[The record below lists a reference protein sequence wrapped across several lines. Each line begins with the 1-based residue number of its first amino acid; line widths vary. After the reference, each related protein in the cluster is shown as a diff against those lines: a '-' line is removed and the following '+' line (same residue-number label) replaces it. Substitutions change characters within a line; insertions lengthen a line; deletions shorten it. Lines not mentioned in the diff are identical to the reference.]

1 MNIKALII
9 VPVIALFFA
18 ATIQVSASTQ
28 NPNQNGRKDNDS
40 LEVVTVTPAQ
50 VSDDDCE
57 NDDLKNHG
65 AYVSCIARKHEGG
78 ETVSAAARSSIGK
91 EDKDEEDDEDED
103 TISVTPTVAPTAV
116 VTVSPTVSPS
126 VTPVSSTTQVESA
139 IAAQLRS
146 LIEELQNLINFLTSL
161 AHD

>member
-1 MNIKALII
+1 MSIKSLII

-18 ATIQVSASTQ
+18 AAIQVSASTQ

-40 LEVVTVTPAQ
+40 LEAVTVTPAQ
-50 VSDDDCE
+50 ESDDDCE
-57 NDDLKNHG
+57 DENLKNHG

-78 ETVSAAARSSIGK
+78 ESVSAAARSSIGK
-91 EDKDEEDDEDED
+91 KDEKDDEDEN
-103 TISVTPTVAPTAV
+103 TFSVTPTVIPTVAV
-116 VTVSPTVSPS
+116 TASPTVSPS

-139 IAAQLRS
+139 IAAQLKS